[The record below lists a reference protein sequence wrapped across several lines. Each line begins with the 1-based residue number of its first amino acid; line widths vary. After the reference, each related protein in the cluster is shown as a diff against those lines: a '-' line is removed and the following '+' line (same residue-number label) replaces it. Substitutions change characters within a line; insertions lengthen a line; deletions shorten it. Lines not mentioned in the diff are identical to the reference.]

1 MNVIVIGGGKVG
13 FYLCKTLLEHGHQPL
28 IIEKNKRTCE
38 YASNQLDIPTINA
51 DGSTIEALTAANASR
66 SDAVIA
72 VTGLD
77 QDNLIS
83 CQLAKEIFHV
93 PKTVARV
100 NNPKNAAVMKKL
112 GVEYCDCHSVGTII
126 HMAIDGQYAGHI
138 VISDV
143 VKPHSKEA
151 IARLKKCGV
160 QRTVMLTGDAK
171 RVADEVASELGVDE
185 VRSELLPAG
194 KVEEVEKLLAQR
206 GKNDKLAF
214 VGDGINDAPVL
225 TRADIGIAMGAMGSD
240 AAIEAADVVLMDDD
254 PLQISKAIGISRKCI
269 GIVRQNI
276 VFSLIIKFA
285 CLALTAAGITNMW
298 AAIFAD
304 VGVMVLAVLNS
315 MRTLRV
321 KHL

>member
-38 YASNQLDIPTINA
+38 YASTQLDIPTINA

-112 GVEYCDCHSVGTII
+112 GVDIP
-126 HMAIDGQYAGHI
+126 
-138 VISDV
+138 ISSTDN
-143 VKPHSKEA
+143 
-151 IARLKKCGV
+151 IARLLE
-160 QRTVMLTGDAK
+160 R
-171 RVADEVASELGVDE
+171 EVDTARIKALLSLNRGEASLNE
-185 VRSELLPAG
+185 
-194 KVEEVEKLLAQR
+194 
-206 GKNDKLAF
+206 
-214 VGDGINDAPVL
+214 
-225 TRADIGIAMGAMGSD
+225 
-240 AAIEAADVVLMDDD
+240 
-254 PLQISKAIGISRKCI
+254 LQIPDNYLLSGKRLFELDIPEDA
-269 GIVRQNI
+269 V
-276 VFSLIIKFA
+276 L
-285 CLALTAAGITNMW
+285 
-298 AAIFAD
+298 AAIFRDDKLIIPRGNAQIMSGD
-304 VGVMVLAVLNS
+304 KVLVIAKDRVLHELS
-315 MRTLRV
+315 TALKLTR
-321 KHL
+321 

>member
-112 GVEYCDCHSVGTII
+112 GVDIP
-126 HMAIDGQYAGHI
+126 
-138 VISDV
+138 ISSTDN
-143 VKPHSKEA
+143 
-151 IARLKKCGV
+151 IARLLE
-160 QRTVMLTGDAK
+160 R
-171 RVADEVASELGVDE
+171 EVDTARIKALLSLNRGEASLNE
-185 VRSELLPAG
+185 
-194 KVEEVEKLLAQR
+194 
-206 GKNDKLAF
+206 
-214 VGDGINDAPVL
+214 
-225 TRADIGIAMGAMGSD
+225 
-240 AAIEAADVVLMDDD
+240 
-254 PLQISKAIGISRKCI
+254 LQIPDNYPLSGKRL
-269 GIVRQNI
+269 
-276 VFSLIIKFA
+276 F
-285 CLALTAAGITNMW
+285 
-298 AAIFAD
+298 
-304 VGVMVLAVLNS
+304 
-315 MRTLRV
+315 
-321 KHL
+321 

>member
-112 GVEYCDCHSVGTII
+112 GVDIP
-126 HMAIDGQYAGHI
+126 
-138 VISDV
+138 ISSTDN
-143 VKPHSKEA
+143 
-151 IARLKKCGV
+151 IARLLE
-160 QRTVMLTGDAK
+160 R
-171 RVADEVASELGVDE
+171 EVDTARIKALLSLNRGEASLNE
-185 VRSELLPAG
+185 
-194 KVEEVEKLLAQR
+194 
-206 GKNDKLAF
+206 
-214 VGDGINDAPVL
+214 
-225 TRADIGIAMGAMGSD
+225 
-240 AAIEAADVVLMDDD
+240 
-254 PLQISKAIGISRKCI
+254 LQIPDNYLLSGKRLFELDIPEDA
-269 GIVRQNI
+269 V
-276 VFSLIIKFA
+276 L
-285 CLALTAAGITNMW
+285 
-298 AAIFAD
+298 AAIFRDDKLIIPRGNAQIMSGD
-304 VGVMVLAVLNS
+304 KVLVIAKDRVLHELS
-315 MRTLRV
+315 TALKLTR
-321 KHL
+321 

>member
-38 YASNQLDIPTINA
+38 YASTQLDIPTINA

-112 GVEYCDCHSVGTII
+112 GVDIP
-126 HMAIDGQYAGHI
+126 
-138 VISDV
+138 ISSTDN
-143 VKPHSKEA
+143 
-151 IARLKKCGV
+151 IARLLE
-160 QRTVMLTGDAK
+160 R
-171 RVADEVASELGVDE
+171 EVDTARIKALLSLNRGEASRNE
-185 VRSELLPAG
+185 
-194 KVEEVEKLLAQR
+194 
-206 GKNDKLAF
+206 
-214 VGDGINDAPVL
+214 
-225 TRADIGIAMGAMGSD
+225 
-240 AAIEAADVVLMDDD
+240 
-254 PLQISKAIGISRKCI
+254 LQIPDNPLSGKRLFELDIPEDA
-269 GIVRQNI
+269 V
-276 VFSLIIKFA
+276 L
-285 CLALTAAGITNMW
+285 
-298 AAIFAD
+298 AAIFRDDKLIIPRGNAQIMSGD
-304 VGVMVLAVLNS
+304 KILVIAKDRVLHELSTALKLT
-315 MRTLRV
+315 R
-321 KHL
+321 

>member
-38 YASNQLDIPTINA
+38 YASTQLDIPTINA

-112 GVEYCDCHSVGTII
+112 GVDIP
-126 HMAIDGQYAGHI
+126 
-138 VISDV
+138 IS
-143 VKPHSKEA
+143 S
-151 IARLKKCGV
+151 
-160 QRTVMLTGDAK
+160 T
-171 RVADEVASELGVDE
+171 
-185 VRSELLPAG
+185 
-194 KVEEVEKLLAQR
+194 
-206 GKNDKLAF
+206 
-214 VGDGINDAPVL
+214 
-225 TRADIGIAMGAMGSD
+225 
-240 AAIEAADVVLMDDD
+240 
-254 PLQISKAIGISRKCI
+254 
-269 GIVRQNI
+269 
-276 VFSLIIKFA
+276 
-285 CLALTAAGITNMW
+285 
-298 AAIFAD
+298 
-304 VGVMVLAVLNS
+304 
-315 MRTLRV
+315 
-321 KHL
+321 